1 MDFSNETVLVTGAS
15 SGLGEAMS
23 LRFSEL
29 GAKVVMVAR
38 REDRLVKL
46 QKTLKNSSLCVP
58 FDISKFDELTNLP
71 GNLPDEFSDI
81 SILINNAA
89 CGTDRGP
96 VQTAKLHD
104 LDEMINVNIKGL
116 LHVTKA
122 FLPKLLRRS
131 HGHIINIGSLAGQY
145 PGPNNAVYSATKAFV
160 RQFSKNMKS
169 DLIDSNVRCTYIA
182 PGAVET
188 EFSLVRWHGDK
199 TKASKIYEG
208 YEGMTASDIA
218 YAAIYACSAPL
229 NVDVTEIEI
238 MPHAQGFGP
247 RIFNRQSTTNQ

>member
-1 MDFSNETVLVTGAS
+1 MDFSKETVLITGAS

-29 GAKVVMVAR
+29 GAKVVMLAR
-38 REDRLVKL
+38 RKDRLLKL
-46 QKTLKNSSLCVP
+46 QKILKNDSFYVAI
-58 FDISKFDELTNLP
+58 DISDTNEVAELPSNI
-71 GNLPDEFSDI
+71 PDEFSDI
-81 SILINNAA
+81 SVLINNAA

-96 VQTAKLHD
+96 VQAAKLQD
-104 LDEMINVNIKGL
+104 WDEMIEVNVKGL

-122 FLPKLLRRS
+122 FLPKLLQRS
-131 HGHIINIGSLAGQY
+131 HGHIINIGSLAGQF

-169 DLIDSNVRCTYIA
+169 DLISSNVRCTYIA

-188 EFSLVRWHGDK
+188 EFSLVRWRGDK
-199 TKASKIYEG
+199 NKASKIYEG
-208 YEGMTASDIA
+208 YEGMTAKDIA
-218 YAAIYACSAPL
+218 DAAIYACDAPL

-247 RIFNRQSTTNQ
+247 RIFHRHPS